1 MNRFSVIIIALIF
14 TGNAVVAQNLK
25 KIKVSNSIEMEGS
38 LNEVWT
44 TLSNLENLDK
54 LVPEVVSKTEG
65 LGNGKGAIVILTLK
79 SNGLKVVERV
89 TKLDNKQHIIVYE
102 MLETPMP
109 ISGYK
114 ATIKITPLIN
124 NSFKIDF
131 SYVFKVQDKD
141 KEAIVAA
148 INNFQKML
156 LTNIKTKYK
165 NEE

>member
-131 SYVFKVQDKD
+131 SSVFKVQDKD

>member
-1 MNRFSVIIIALIF
+1 MIKFSVIFIAFIF
-14 TGNAVVAQNLK
+14 IGNTVFAQNLK
-25 KIKVSNSIEMEGS
+25 KVKVSYNIEIKSS
-38 LNEVWT
+38 LNQVWT

-54 LVPEVVSKTEG
+54 LMPDIVSKTES
-65 LGNGKGAIVILTLK
+65 LGNGKGAIVTLTLK

-89 TKLDNKQHIIVYE
+89 TKLDNKRNIIVYE

-131 SYVFKVQDKD
+131 SSVFKVQEKD
-141 KEAIVAA
+141 KEVMLAT
-148 INNFQKML
+148 INNFQNTL
-156 LTNIKTKYK
+156 LSNIKTKYNDEK
-165 NEE
+165 

>member
-1 MNRFSVIIIALIF
+1 MNKFSVIIIALIF
-14 TGNAVVAQNLK
+14 TGNAGFAQNLK
-25 KIKVSNSIEMEGS
+25 RVKVSNSIEMESS

-54 LVPEVVSKTEG
+54 LVPEIVSKTES
-65 LGNGKGAIVILTLK
+65 LGNGKGAIVTLTLK

-89 TKLDNKQHIIVYE
+89 TKLDNKRHIIVYE

-124 NSFKIDF
+124 NRFKIDF
-131 SYVFKVQDKD
+131 SSGFKVQEKD
-141 KEAIVAA
+141 RAAMVAT
-148 INNFQKML
+148 INNFQIML
-156 LTNIKTKYK
+156 LSNIKTKYNDEK
-165 NEE
+165 

>member
-1 MNRFSVIIIALIF
+1 MNKFSVIIIALIF
-14 TGNAVVAQNLK
+14 IGNAGFAQNLK
-25 KIKVSNSIEMEGS
+25 KVKVSNNIEMESS

-44 TLSNLENLDK
+44 TISNLENLDK
-54 LVPEVVSKTEG
+54 LVPEIVSKTES
-65 LGNGKGAIVILTLK
+65 LGNGKGAIVTLTLK

-89 TKLDNKQHIIVYE
+89 TKLDNKRHIIVYE

-131 SYVFKVQDKD
+131 SSVFKVQEKD
-141 KEAIVAA
+141 KVVMLATI
-148 INNFQKML
+148 INFQNIL
-156 LTNIKTKYK
+156 LSNIKAKYNDEK
-165 NEE
+165 